1 MRERRRRQERV
12 ECAELRLTLEE
23 LEAVVELALSGDEQR
38 GEQGDIAPGKL
49 GISGRPTPVRWN
61 RRRGRFGQL
70 AQATSAAPHASST
83 CSAGRGPFAE
93 LPIDRDDVI
102 AIFDALADIKAWTF
116 DIWRIVGGEA
126 NDEEEAES

>member
-1 MRERRRRQERV
+1 
-12 ECAELRLTLEE
+12 
-23 LEAVVELALSGDEQR
+23 
-38 GEQGDIAPGKL
+38 
-49 GISGRPTPVRWN
+49 
-61 RRRGRFGQL
+61 
-70 AQATSAAPHASST
+70 
-83 CSAGRGPFAE
+83 